1 MQYNDETSTLCDYAK
16 LKDDPGHLNSK
27 ETLYTKCYLTDTV
40 FSVWGGGGGA
50 RMWKVKTNCKKGHL
64 KIGKFL

>member
-40 FSVWGGGGGA
+40 FSVWGWGA
-50 RMWKVKTNCKKGHL
+50 CMWQVETNCKKGHL
-64 KIGKFL
+64 TIGKCL